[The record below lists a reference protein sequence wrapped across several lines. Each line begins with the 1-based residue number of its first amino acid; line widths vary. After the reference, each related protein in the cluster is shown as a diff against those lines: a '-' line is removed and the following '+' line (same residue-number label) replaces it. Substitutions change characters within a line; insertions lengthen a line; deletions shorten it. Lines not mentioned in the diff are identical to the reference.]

1 MKQLLKKEFRLA
13 ASPLSFF
20 FIAFGCMAMLP
31 GYPIVLGGF
40 FVCLGLFQSFQSARE
55 AGDILYTAMLPVSK
69 VTVVSAKFLFSVTI
83 ELIAFSLMA
92 VLTGLRMAFLS
103 DAQVYL
109 QNSLLNANLAFLG
122 WVLMLFA
129 VFNGLFIGGFF
140 RTAYKIGIPFLSF
153 GIVAAVVVTLSEALG
168 FFPGMAGLK
177 STGFAPVQL
186 VILAI
191 GIGLYLAI
199 TAVSYFRSVAN
210 FERIDL

>member
-92 VLTGLRMAFLS
+92 VLTGLRMAFLA

-153 GIVAAVVVTLSEALG
+153 GIAAAVVVTLSEALG